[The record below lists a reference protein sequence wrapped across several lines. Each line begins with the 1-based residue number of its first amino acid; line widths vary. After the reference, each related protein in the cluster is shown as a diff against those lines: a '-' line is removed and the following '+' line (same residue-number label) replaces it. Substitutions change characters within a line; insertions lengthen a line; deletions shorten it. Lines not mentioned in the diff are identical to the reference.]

1 LISSGNNNI
10 SHESSDIIII
20 IIHVGV
26 CDTAV
31 STNHCKLQKLS
42 TTGTEAAFAGGHK
55 DQSKVVGYVPSVG
68 GWLWVN

>member
-1 LISSGNNNI
+1 M
-10 SHESSDIIII
+10 I

-26 CDTAV
+26 CDTGV
-31 STNHCKLQKLS
+31 STTHCKLQKLS

-68 GWLWVN
+68 VWLWVS